1 MGRMYSASF
10 AIASVGVGVS
20 LDFVEIVAPATA
32 VVVIHE
38 IHITQDTLE
47 ASEQLPAAILR
58 VPATATSGSGGASV
72 TPRKIGGVLDAAAA
86 STVESG
92 NTTVAT
98 TSGTLETIRRMAENI
113 LNGWHWVFTP
123 ETRIV
128 VPPSGM
134 VVVRLVTGPTATM
147 SMSGELIFEEI
158 G

>member
-10 AIASVGVGVS
+10 AISSVAASAS
-20 LDFVEIVAPATA
+20 IDFVEIAAPATA

-47 ASEQLPAAILR
+47 VSEQLPVSIIR
-58 VPATATSGSGGASV
+58 VPTTATSGSGGASV

-86 STVESG
+86 STVEAG
-92 NTTVAT
+92 NTTLAT
-98 TSGTLETIRRMAENI
+98 TSGTLETIRRAAENI

-134 VVVRLVTGPTATM
+134 VVVRLITGGTAAM
-147 SMSGELIFEEI
+147 PVSGELVFEEI

>member
-10 AIASVGVGVS
+10 TIASAAATI
-20 LDFVEIVAPATA
+20 DFVEIVAPATA

-47 ASEQLPAAILR
+47 TSEQLPASILR
-58 VPATATSGSGGASV
+58 VPATATSGSGGSSV

-98 TSGTLETIRRMAENI
+98 TSGTLETIRRLAENI

-134 VVVRLVTGPTATM
+134 VVVRLLTAPTAALAV
-147 SMSGELIFEEI
+147 SGELIFEEI

>member
-10 AIASVGVGVS
+10 TIASAAATI
-20 LDFVEIVAPATA
+20 DFVEIVAPATA

-47 ASEQLPAAILR
+47 TSEQLPGVDSAGARDGDLWFRWGCGHAAQDR
-58 VPATATSGSGGASV
+58 RGA
-72 TPRKIGGVLDAAAA
+72 DAAAA
-86 STVESG
+86 STVEAG

-98 TSGTLETIRRMAENI
+98 TSGTLETIRRLAENI

-134 VVVRLVTGPTATM
+134 VVVRLLTAPTAALAV
-147 SMSGELIFEEI
+147 SGELIFEEI

>member
-10 AIASVGVGVS
+10 SIASAAAI

-38 IHITQDTLE
+38 IHITQDTQE
-47 ASEQLPAAILR
+47 TSEQLPVSILR
-58 VPATATSGSGGASV
+58 VPATATSGSGGAAV
-72 TPRKIGGVLDAAAA
+72 TSRKIGGVLDAAAA
-86 STVESG
+86 SAVEAG

-98 TSGTLETIRRMAENI
+98 TSGTLETIRRLAENI

-134 VVVRLVTGPTATM
+134 VVVRLLTAPTAALAV
-147 SMSGELIFEEI
+147 SGELIFEEI